1 MTMESYNLEAMFVF
15 TVTMGFIMLLM
26 AWVIIVIAIKGWAVK
41 RERLSSTT
49 FAQRSVSMA

>member
-1 MTMESYNLEAMFVF
+1 MESYNLEAMFVF